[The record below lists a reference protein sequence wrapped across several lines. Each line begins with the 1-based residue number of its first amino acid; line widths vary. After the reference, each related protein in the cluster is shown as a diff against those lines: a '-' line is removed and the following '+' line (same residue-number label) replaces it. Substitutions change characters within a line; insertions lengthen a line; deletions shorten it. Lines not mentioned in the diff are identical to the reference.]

1 MHGTEYS
8 SDVNFVL
15 IFKAL
20 SKRNPY
26 YEINKISASIS
37 EIINI
42 IKKLLFSDISIF
54 YLYKNKTKN
63 NCDNF

>member
-1 MHGTEYS
+1 MHGTEHS

-15 IFKAL
+15 IFIVL
-20 SKRNPY
+20 LKRSPY

-42 IKKLLFSDISIF
+42 IKKLLFSDIPIF

>member
-1 MHGTEYS
+1 MHGTEHS

-15 IFKAL
+15 IFIVL
-20 SKRNPY
+20 LKRSPY

>member
-15 IFKAL
+15 IFIVL
-20 SKRNPY
+20 LKRSPY
-26 YEINKISASIS
+26 YEINKISANIS

-42 IKKLLFSDISIF
+42 IEKLLFYDISIF

-63 NCDNF
+63 NCDIF

>member
-15 IFKAL
+15 IFIVL
-20 SKRNPY
+20 LKRSPY

-42 IKKLLFSDISIF
+42 IKKLLFSDINILF
-54 YLYKNKTKN
+54 I
-63 NCDNF
+63 